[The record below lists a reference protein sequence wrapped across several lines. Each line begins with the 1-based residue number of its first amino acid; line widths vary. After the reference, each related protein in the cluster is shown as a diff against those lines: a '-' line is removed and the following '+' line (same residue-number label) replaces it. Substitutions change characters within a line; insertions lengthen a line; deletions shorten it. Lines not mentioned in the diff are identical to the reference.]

1 MVGEVEPA
9 VFVVVVDL
17 LLLVVLDLGVG
28 VFISFGGY
36 VLQGQ
41 TLFQPLA
48 HLNYFII
55 ISIPIHK
62 RKVKHSAGRAVI
74 VWVLKFRA
82 DHLGACP
89 LWFCCFC
96 LSSYRLTFSK
106 AFLMGRLFCNIFS
119 MFFYAIRRFITS

>member
-28 VFISFGGY
+28 VFISFWGY

-55 ISIPIHK
+55 ISIPTHK
-62 RKVKHSAGRAVI
+62 RMLYTQQEALSLIGYESLELI
-74 VWVLKFRA
+74 IWVLALCGFVAFACRA
-82 DHLGACP
+82 TG
-89 LWFCCFC
+89 
-96 LSSYRLTFSK
+96 
-106 AFLMGRLFCNIFS
+106 
-119 MFFYAIRRFITS
+119 